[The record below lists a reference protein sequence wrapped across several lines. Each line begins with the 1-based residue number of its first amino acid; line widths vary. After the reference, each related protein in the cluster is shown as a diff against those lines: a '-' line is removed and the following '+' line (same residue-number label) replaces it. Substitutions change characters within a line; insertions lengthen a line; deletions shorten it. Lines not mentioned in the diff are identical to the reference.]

1 MSDENPEISSIS
13 KVDKSSSIPDEK
25 GIVDKLPEEVEEAL
39 KSLPPE
45 SSKMVRGMF
54 MSMVRETT
62 ISRSSSISN
71 QINSTHLDKLIEND
85 DREDERRHQ
94 RSQSTQTT
102 SRLAIGAVLFLVII
116 VLTYAG
122 ITKKEQ
128 LSEKIIIA
136 GISGIGGLGAGYA
149 IGKRKE

>member
-25 GIVDKLPEEVEEAL
+25 GTVDKLPEEVEEAL

-45 SSKMVRGMF
+45 SSKMVRSMF